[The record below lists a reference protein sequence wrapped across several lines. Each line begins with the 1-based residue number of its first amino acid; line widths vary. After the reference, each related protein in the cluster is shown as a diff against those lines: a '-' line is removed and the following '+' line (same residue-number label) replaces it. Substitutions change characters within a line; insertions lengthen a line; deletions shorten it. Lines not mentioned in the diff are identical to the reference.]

1 MKDFEFFLPTHIIF
15 GKNAERQ
22 AGKLAAAY
30 GKHILLLY
38 GSERVVK
45 SGLLPSVQKDIEEHG
60 GCCECYGGITENPLL
75 STAEKI
81 CAFVKEKKIDQLVAV
96 GGGSVIDTAK
106 AVSIGSCYAGNLWDF
121 YSGKA
126 IPEKAIPIG
135 VVLTM
140 AATASEANCVSVLSN
155 EKLGKKT
162 AFYHPLTFPK
172 FALLNP
178 ELTYTVPPRQ
188 SAIGSIDIFA
198 HAFERYFHL
207 GQKGVLRS
215 GLCTAVMKTVL
226 IELPLVQ
233 ETPEDYEARSQLMW
247 AATMAHSD
255 MIGAEGVFA
264 CHEMSHI
271 LTEEYDLPHG
281 LALGILMPAWCKYML
296 LSHPR
301 EIAVFSK
308 EVWDVPYDESDNG
321 RNAEAAAQDGIS
333 RFQNF
338 LCSVGLPVT
347 LREAGI
353 INTDSRKLAE
363 KMLPDQ
369 RSVVG
374 EKFQPLNR
382 FDVQAIFELAKG

>member
-22 AGKLAAAY
+22 VGKLAAAY
-30 GKHILLLY
+30 GKRILLLY

-45 SGLLPSVQKDIEEHG
+45 NGLLPAIEKDIESCG
-60 GCCECYGGITENPLL
+60 GTCERYGGITENPLL

-81 CAFVKEKKIDQLVAV
+81 CSFAKEKRIDLLLAV
-96 GGGSVIDTAK
+96 GGGSAIDTAK
-106 AVSIGSCYAGNLWDF
+106 AVSMGSCYSGKLWDF
-121 YSGKA
+121 YSGTS
-126 IPEKAIPIG
+126 IPEKALPIG

-155 EKLGKKT
+155 ETLGKKT
-162 AFYHPLTFPK
+162 AFYHPLTYPK

-178 ELTYTVPPRQ
+178 ELTYTVPAKQ
-188 SAIGSIDIFA
+188 SAIGGIDIFA

-207 GQKGVLRS
+207 GQKGILRD

-226 IELPLVQ
+226 AELPLVQ
-233 ETPEDYEARSQLMW
+233 QKPEDYDARSQLMW

-255 MIGAEGVFA
+255 MIGTEGVFA

-296 LSHPR
+296 LSHPE
-301 EIAVFSK
+301 EIAAFAHA
-308 EVWDVPYDESDNG
+308 VWDVPYPDRANAKS
-321 RNAEAAAQDGIS
+321 AEAAAQDGIS

-338 LCSVGLPVT
+338 ICSAGLPVT

-353 INTDSRKLAE
+353 SNVDSKRLAE
-363 KMLPDQ
+363 KMLPDEDA
-369 RSVVG
+369 VVG
-374 EKFQPLNR
+374 ENFQPLHQ

>member
-15 GKNAERQ
+15 GKHAERQ
-22 AGKLAAAY
+22 AGRLAAVY
-30 GKHILLLY
+30 GKRTLLLY

-45 SGLLPSVQKDIEEHG
+45 NGLLPSIEKNIESCG
-60 GCCECYGGITENPLL
+60 GICERYGGITENPLL

-81 CAFVKEKKIDQLVAV
+81 CIFAKEKQIDLLLAV

-106 AVSIGSCYAGNLWDF
+106 AVSIGSCYSGKLWDF

-126 IPEKAIPIG
+126 VPEKALPIG

-155 EKLGKKT
+155 ETIGKKT
-162 AFYHPLTFPK
+162 AFYHPLTYPK

-178 ELTYTVPPRQ
+178 ELTYSVPARQ
-188 SAIGSIDIFA
+188 SAIGGIDIFA

-207 GQKGVLRS
+207 GQKGILRD

-226 IELPLVQ
+226 AELPLVQ
-233 ETPEDYEARSQLMW
+233 QNPDDYDGRSQLMW

-271 LTEEYDLPHG
+271 LTEEYDLSHG

-296 LSHPR
+296 LDHAE
-301 EIAVFSK
+301 EIAAFSQ
-308 EVWDVPYDESDNG
+308 EVWDVPAEG
-321 RNAEAAAQDGIS
+321 KNAVAIAQDGIS
-333 RFQNF
+333 RFQDF
-338 LCSVGLPVT
+338 ICSVGLPVT

-353 INTDSRKLAE
+353 SNVDSKWLAE
-363 KMLPDQ
+363 KMLPDPET
-369 RSVVG
+369 VVG
-374 EKFQPLNR
+374 ENFQPLYQY
-382 FDVQAIFELAKG
+382 DVQAIFELAKG

>member
-1 MKDFEFFLPTHIIF
+1 MKDFEFFLPTHIVF
-15 GKNAERQ
+15 GKEAEEK
-22 AGKLAAAY
+22 AGELAVTY
-30 GKHILLLY
+30 GRNILLLY

-45 SGLLPSVQKDIEEHG
+45 NGLLRALQCDLEAHG
-60 GCCECYGGITENPLL
+60 ASCETYGGITENPLL

-81 CAFVKEKKIDQLVAV
+81 CAFVKEKKIDLLIAV

-106 AVSIGSCYAGNLWDF
+106 AVCIGSCYAGKLWDF
-121 YSGKA
+121 YTGKA
-126 IPEKAIPIG
+126 VPQQALPLG

-178 ELTYTVPPRQ
+178 ELTYSVPARQ
-188 SAIGSIDIFA
+188 SAIGAIDIFS

-226 IELPLVQ
+226 AELPQVQ
-233 ETPEDYEARSQLMW
+233 QSPQDYDARSQLMW

-264 CHEMSHI
+264 CHEMSHV
-271 LTEEYDLPHG
+271 LTEEYDLSHG

-296 LSHPR
+296 LSHPQ
-301 EIAVFSK
+301 EIAVFSH
-308 EVWDVPYDESDNG
+308 EVWDVPYDSENS
-321 RNAEAAAQDGIS
+321 RNAEIAAQEGIS

-338 LCSVGLPVT
+338 ICSVGLPVT

-353 INTDSRKLAE
+353 SNADSRKLAE
-363 KMLPDQ
+363 KMLPDENAF
-369 RSVVG
+369 VG
-374 EKFQPLNR
+374 ENFQPLNQ